1 MAHPI
6 GSIGL
11 GMVSSGS
18 ELGKFIRV
26 RRIKLGLTQVGAA
39 KPGGISQGEWSGMET
54 GKRRRLSAKYI
65 AVFSEVLQCE
75 PSQLEAL
82 NPEKKQAELKTE
94 LGKFIRARREELG
107 LTKTDLARELKVN
120 SSYVNQLEL
129 HERYIIYQTARRLVI
144 VLRLEPQALLK
155 FITNQNAKAAGSGL
169 GKLIRTRR
177 RELLL
182 SQSDLAK
189 ELGVSKAYVSLIEL
203 GALHLNQSDYLLERL
218 AEILKLDVVMLKSLR
233 PKRKANKV
241 KEEIRQSAL
250 GKFLTTRRLK
260 LGLSQREVEKRA
272 GLPAQ
277 SVHRVE
283 ADKSASAKLF
293 CKVAEALGCKISL
306 AQ

>member
-94 LGKFIRARREELG
+94 LGKFIRARREKLG
-107 LTKTDLARELKVN
+107 LTEAEFARKLKVG
-120 SSYVNQLEL
+120 SSRVYKLEL
-129 HERYIIYQTARRLVI
+129 CSRYISFQSVSRLAGA
-144 VLRLEPQALLK
+144 LQLQPQVLLK
-155 FITNQNAKAAGSGL
+155 FTNKNAKAAGNGL
-169 GKLIRTRR
+169 GELVRARR

-203 GALHLNQSDYLLERL
+203 GALHLNQSDYLL
-218 AEILKLDVVMLKSLR
+218 
-233 PKRKANKV
+233 
-241 KEEIRQSAL
+241 
-250 GKFLTTRRLK
+250 
-260 LGLSQREVEKRA
+260 
-272 GLPAQ
+272 
-277 SVHRVE
+277 
-283 ADKSASAKLF
+283 
-293 CKVAEALGCKISL
+293 
-306 AQ
+306 